1 MGSLIR
7 LTAIVISIVVLL
19 GFALFAV
26 DEMDKGSKTQQQAL
40 ADELG
45 TSETSDIAPIAPTP
59 LEEKGREAQN
69 SGLREMI
76 DDANDILLGPFVDLI
91 DSDSGWVNHGVPALL
106 ALLVYGV
113 GLGFLANL
121 LPRERVH
128 GKDWRTVES

>member
-1 MGSLIR
+1 MGSFIR
-7 LTAIVISIVVLL
+7 LTAIIISILVLL
-19 GFALFAV
+19 GFAFFAV

-59 LEEKGREAQN
+59 REEKAREAQN
-69 SGLREMI
+69 SGFRELI
-76 DDANDILLGPFVDLI
+76 DDANDVLLGPFVNLI

-106 ALLVYGV
+106 ALLLYGV

-128 GKDWRTVES
+128 AKDWRAAES